1 MALQKQQQK
10 ATQSRFLE
18 PVLLSVLI
26 TKSTKRKWELQ
37 NRKGL
42 PMTEESKAEWEQ
54 AFIDIE
60 ESIDGLDYPN
70 CKPDNLKYLRM
81 KQQEIF

>member
-1 MALQKQQQK
+1 MQ
-10 ATQSRFLE
+10 T
-18 PVLLSVLI
+18 
-26 TKSTKRKWELQ
+26 
-37 NRKGL
+37 RKGEQ
-42 PMTEESKAEWEQ
+42 MTEEALKEWQQ

-81 KQQEIF
+81 KQQELF

>member
-1 MALQKQQQK
+1 MIK
-10 ATQSRFLE
+10 TR
-18 PVLLSVLI
+18 P
-26 TKSTKRKWELQ
+26 
-37 NRKGL
+37 GL
-42 PMTEESKAEWEQ
+42 PMTEESLKEWQQ

-81 KQQEIF
+81 KQQELF

>member
-1 MALQKQQQK
+1 M
-10 ATQSRFLE
+10 
-18 PVLLSVLI
+18 
-26 TKSTKRKWELQ
+26 Q

-70 CKPDNLKYLRM
+70 CKPENLKYLKL
-81 KQQEIF
+81 KQQELF

>member
-1 MALQKQQQK
+1 MLFQDFVKTQESFLLRAQTTGESRMIK
-10 ATQSRFLE
+10 AR
-18 PVLLSVLI
+18 P
-26 TKSTKRKWELQ
+26 
-37 NRKGL
+37 GL
-42 PMTEESKAEWEQ
+42 PMTEESLKEWQQ

-81 KQQEIF
+81 KQQELF